1 LLPPGT
7 PRERLCDT
15 RLSLID
21 AVMDV
26 LHTSQADLV
35 VLNEATPVLMHPV
48 VKFGRVLYDD
58 PVTGPAIDF
67 CVYVTARYS
76 DTAPTRRLAY
86 RYLQEWIDGR
96 ARSMAPQA

>member
-7 PRERLCDT
+7 PRERLCGT

-35 VLNEATPVLMHPV
+35 VL
-48 VKFGRVLYDD
+48 
-58 PVTGPAIDF
+58 
-67 CVYVTARYS
+67 
-76 DTAPTRRLAY
+76 
-86 RYLQEWIDGR
+86 
-96 ARSMAPQA
+96 